1 MEGFVVINFPIYV
14 LCVILIMT
22 IISILLWRL
31 YKAKKQCEFWQDRYE
46 NIKCELSK
54 LQDDYYKI
62 KFAVPDTEKE
72 NKNAKNW
79 N

>member
-46 NIKCELSK
+46 LTKRDLSK
-54 LQDDYYKI
+54 MQDAYYKI

-72 NKNAKNW
+72 KENVKN
-79 N
+79 